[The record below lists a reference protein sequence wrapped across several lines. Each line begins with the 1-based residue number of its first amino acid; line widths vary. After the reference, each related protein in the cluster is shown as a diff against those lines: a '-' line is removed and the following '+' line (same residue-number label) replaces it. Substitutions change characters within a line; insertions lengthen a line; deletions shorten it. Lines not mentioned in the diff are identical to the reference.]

1 MIAGD
6 SHKTMPNPKTLGN
19 SIFYRAPPA
28 RRIGSR
34 KPRVSYELFF
44 LFQQEH
50 ADLVQ
55 SASSTT
61 PATQKMDQGI
71 RNTEAMPIQHR
82 CKKN

>member
-1 MIAGD
+1 VHHRLGESEVASREFHMI
-6 SHKTMPNPKTLGN
+6 
-19 SIFYRAPPA
+19 F
-28 RRIGSR
+28 
-34 KPRVSYELFF
+34 
-44 LFQQEH
+44 FQQEH